1 MAFASIKTTQNEFL
15 VNYLR
20 GTGRELSAAQAET
33 LYGIKNIRARATELR
48 QAGLVVR
55 TRKNSQGRTS
65 YAVSARDVTG
75 SRAQVAV

>member
-1 MAFASIKTTQNEFL
+1 MAFVSIKTTQNEFL

-55 TRKNSQGRTS
+55 TRKNTTGRAS
-65 YAVSARDVTG
+65 YSISARDVTG
-75 SRAQVAV
+75 SRAQIML

>member
-1 MAFASIKTTQNEFL
+1 MAFASIKTTQNDFL

-20 GTGRELSAAQAET
+20 GTGRELSAAQAHT

-55 TRKNSQGRTS
+55 TRKNSRGRTS
-65 YAVSARDVTG
+65 YAISARDVTG